1 MIPIRRKRN
10 VIITKVNKE
19 ITSESKNINIEKVIA
34 ESNNP
39 KELKEIF
46 DKIENNY
53 HIKITRYNK
62 EFYEKGFIDGVNL
75 ILNCFSHNSLIF
87 LHLAD
92 FLNNLLLPNLASL
105 LGSADG
111 DLSF

>member
-1 MIPIRRKRN
+1 MEKSENIRKNKDMISLLYKAQEEKLDK
-10 VIITKVNKE
+10 IITKVNKE

-75 ILNCFSHNSLIF
+75 ILNCFQ
-87 LHLAD
+87 
-92 FLNNLLLPNLASL
+92 
-105 LGSADG
+105 
-111 DLSF
+111 

>member
-1 MIPIRRKRN
+1 MEKLENIRKNKDMISLLYKAQEEKLDK
-10 VIITKVNKE
+10 IITKVNKE

-75 ILNCFSHNSLIF
+75 ILDCFQ
-87 LHLAD
+87 
-92 FLNNLLLPNLASL
+92 
-105 LGSADG
+105 
-111 DLSF
+111 

>member
-1 MIPIRRKRN
+1 MEKIENIRKNKDMISLLYKAQEEKLDK
-10 VIITKVNKE
+10 IITKVNKE

-75 ILNCFSHNSLIF
+75 ILNCFQ
-87 LHLAD
+87 
-92 FLNNLLLPNLASL
+92 
-105 LGSADG
+105 
-111 DLSF
+111 

>member
-1 MIPIRRKRN
+1 MEKLENIRKNKDMISLLYKLQEEKLDK
-10 VIITKVNKE
+10 IITKVNKE

-75 ILNCFSHNSLIF
+75 ILNCFQ
-87 LHLAD
+87 
-92 FLNNLLLPNLASL
+92 
-105 LGSADG
+105 
-111 DLSF
+111 

>member
-1 MIPIRRKRN
+1 MEKLENIRKNKDMISLLYKAQEEKLDK
-10 VIITKVNKE
+10 IITKVNKE

-62 EFYEKGFIDGVNL
+62 EFYERGFIDGVNL
-75 ILNCFSHNSLIF
+75 ILNCFQ
-87 LHLAD
+87 
-92 FLNNLLLPNLASL
+92 
-105 LGSADG
+105 
-111 DLSF
+111 

>member
-1 MIPIRRKRN
+1 MEKIENIRKNKDMISLLYKAQEEKLDK
-10 VIITKVNKE
+10 IITKVNKE

-53 HIKITRYNK
+53 NIKITRYNK
-62 EFYEKGFIDGVNL
+62 EFYERGFIDGVNL
-75 ILNCFSHNSLIF
+75 ILNCFQ
-87 LHLAD
+87 
-92 FLNNLLLPNLASL
+92 
-105 LGSADG
+105 
-111 DLSF
+111 

>member
-1 MIPIRRKRN
+1 MEKLENIRKNKDMISLLYKAQEEKLDK
-10 VIITKVNKE
+10 IITKVNKE

-53 HIKITRYNK
+53 NIKITRYNK
-62 EFYEKGFIDGVNL
+62 EFYERGFIDGVNL
-75 ILNCFSHNSLIF
+75 ILNCFQ
-87 LHLAD
+87 
-92 FLNNLLLPNLASL
+92 
-105 LGSADG
+105 
-111 DLSF
+111 

>member
-1 MIPIRRKRN
+1 MEKSENIRKNKDMISLLYKAQEEKLDK
-10 VIITKVNKE
+10 IITKVNKE

-53 HIKITRYNK
+53 NIKITRYNK
-62 EFYEKGFIDGVNL
+62 EFYERGFIDGVNL
-75 ILNCFSHNSLIF
+75 ILNCFQ
-87 LHLAD
+87 
-92 FLNNLLLPNLASL
+92 
-105 LGSADG
+105 
-111 DLSF
+111 

>member
-1 MIPIRRKRN
+1 MEKLENIRKNKDMISLLYKAQEEKLDK
-10 VIITKVNKE
+10 IITKVNKE

-39 KELKEIF
+39 KELTEIF

-75 ILNCFSHNSLIF
+75 ILNCFQ
-87 LHLAD
+87 
-92 FLNNLLLPNLASL
+92 
-105 LGSADG
+105 
-111 DLSF
+111 

>member
-1 MIPIRRKRN
+1 MEKLENIRKNKDMISLLYKAQEEKLDK
-10 VIITKVNKE
+10 IITKVNKE

-75 ILNCFSHNSLIF
+75 I
-87 LHLAD
+87 
-92 FLNNLLLPNLASL
+92 
-105 LGSADG
+105 
-111 DLSF
+111 

>member
-1 MIPIRRKRN
+1 MQNKKRRRKRKMEKSEN
-10 VIITKVNKE
+10 IRKNKDMISLLYKAQEEKLDKIITKVNKE

-53 HIKITRYNK
+53 NIKITRYNK
-62 EFYEKGFIDGVNL
+62 EFYERGFIDGVNL
-75 ILNCFSHNSLIF
+75 ILNCFQ
-87 LHLAD
+87 
-92 FLNNLLLPNLASL
+92 
-105 LGSADG
+105 
-111 DLSF
+111 

>member
-1 MIPIRRKRN
+1 MEKLENIRKNKVMISLLYKAQEEKLDK
-10 VIITKVNKE
+10 IITKVNKE

-75 ILNCFSHNSLIF
+75 ILNCFQ
-87 LHLAD
+87 
-92 FLNNLLLPNLASL
+92 
-105 LGSADG
+105 
-111 DLSF
+111 

>member
-1 MIPIRRKRN
+1 MEKLETIRKNKDMISLLYKAQEEKLDK
-10 VIITKVNKE
+10 IITKVNKE

-75 ILNCFSHNSLIF
+75 ILNCFQ
-87 LHLAD
+87 
-92 FLNNLLLPNLASL
+92 
-105 LGSADG
+105 
-111 DLSF
+111 

>member
-1 MIPIRRKRN
+1 MEKLENIRKNKDMISLLYKAQEEKLDK
-10 VIITKVNKE
+10 IITKVNKE

-75 ILNCFSHNSLIF
+75 ILNCFQ
-87 LHLAD
+87 
-92 FLNNLLLPNLASL
+92 
-105 LGSADG
+105 
-111 DLSF
+111 

>member
-1 MIPIRRKRN
+1 MEKLENIRKNKDMISLLYKAQEEKLDK
-10 VIITKVNKE
+10 IITKVNKE

-46 DKIENNY
+46 DKIENND

-75 ILNCFSHNSLIF
+75 ILNCFQ
-87 LHLAD
+87 
-92 FLNNLLLPNLASL
+92 
-105 LGSADG
+105 
-111 DLSF
+111 